1 MADAEGGG
9 APAMAPG
16 VRPGRRP
23 GKQLSSLCWLC
34 DREGLLIERAL
45 PVDSELR
52 QRPTAEPPGPTPRAL
67 AGAGGAW
74 EVATGGAGSYPSS
87 TSFWA
92 SNSDVI
98 SALVSRCR
106 SRGATSPESRRTAR
120 SQSSLSDKLSRDLFA
135 ANNSIGAGS
144 AQGSS
149 GAGVAS
155 TDVLWEEEVG
165 QGSGGG
171 VCSTGS
177 KRLMGSMEL
186 PKSAPASRM
195 GESQVSPEP
204 PQKCVGVSAASGEA
218 ACGAAGAAAGGG
230 AGTGGAPCEPS
241 LPPAGPAPVPTA
253 AAPTA
258 APAAPE
264 APEAPVPPP
273 TLGSRTPCQGKAE
286 AGGKLKGSKRS
297 PPTPSGVGNLHGANG
312 DGSAATGT
320 ALEDDE
326 EDGSTTVP
334 VAEVGAGTG
343 AAAADAAA
351 FGGGSGARTV
361 ATASGAS
368 TGTTT
373 SEEAPRVEGNGSDE
387 GSGAE
392 ELSEGTGGEA
402 GGSGPEGTDEA
413 WMREWIR
420 RHEAMMRLLS
430 SSALG
435 SCQTA
440 AAAGNWASAGCGCC
454 DGGGGGETR
463 PMGPNSGTPRGVRAL
478 PSVGT
483 EATACP
489 ATRGPAP
496 AVATHAPAW
505 APAVQGAGEAVA
517 ADEGG
522 LGDQEH
528 GAGAKGRSEPAAT
541 PTPRPGRAPGE
552 AKRTKA
558 GA

>member
-1 MADAEGGG
+1 
-9 APAMAPG
+9 MAPG

-34 DREGLLIERAL
+34 DRDGLLIERAL

-52 QRPTAEPPGPTPRAL
+52 QRPTAEPPGPTPQAL
-67 AGAGGAW
+67 AGAGGAG
-74 EVATGGAGSYPSS
+74 EGASGGAGSYPSS

-92 SNSDVI
+92 SSSEVI

-120 SQSSLSDKLSRDLFA
+120 SQSSLSDKLSRDLSA
-135 ANNSIGAGS
+135 AGNSIGASS

-155 TDVLWEEEVG
+155 TDAVWEEEEVG

-177 KRLMGSMEL
+177 KRLMGSTEL

-195 GESQVSPEP
+195 GELHVSPEP
-204 PQKCVGVSAASGEA
+204 PLKCVGVSAAGGEA
-218 ACGAAGAAAGGG
+218 ACGAAGTAAGDG
-230 AGTGGAPCEPS
+230 AGTEGASCEPS
-241 LPPAGPAPVPTA
+241 LPPAGPAPTPTA
-253 AAPTA
+253 AAPTVA
-258 APAAPE
+258 TA

-273 TLGSRTPCQGKAE
+273 ALGNRTPCQGRAE

-297 PPTPSGVGNLHGANG
+297 PPSPSGVGNLHGAKG

-320 ALEDDE
+320 ALENDD
-326 EDGSTTVP
+326 EDGSTPVP
-334 VAEVGAGTG
+334 VAEEGAGTG
-343 AAAADAAA
+343 AAAAGAAA
-351 FGGGSGARTV
+351 FGGGSGAGTV
-361 ATASGAS
+361 ATASEAP

-373 SEEAPRVEGNGSDE
+373 SEEAPRVEGSGSDE

-420 RHEAMMRLLS
+420 RHEAMMRSIS

-440 AAAGNWASAGCGCC
+440 VAAGNWASAGCGCC

-463 PMGPNSGTPRGVRAL
+463 PMGPNSGTPRGVRA
-478 PSVGT
+478 PPRVGV

-496 AVATHAPAW
+496 AVATHRPGPAPA
-505 APAVQGAGEAVA
+505 AQGAGEAVA

-522 LGDQEH
+522 LGDQER
-528 GAGAKGRSEPAAT
+528 GAGEKGRSEPAAT